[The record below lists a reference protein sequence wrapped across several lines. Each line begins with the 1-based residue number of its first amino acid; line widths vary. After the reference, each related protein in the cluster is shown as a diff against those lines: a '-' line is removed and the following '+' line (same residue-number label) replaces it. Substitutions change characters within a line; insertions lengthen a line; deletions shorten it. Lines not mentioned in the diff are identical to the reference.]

1 MNRKFETALGLAAA
15 AAIGLSAC
23 GGGGSSDAASQVQ
36 RDGYKLVQTAQ
47 GSDLPGR
54 AQQFVSNAA
63 VGTRGKRVEF
73 VIDFLNHQIATKR
86 YEALIALKL
95 KFAAGIR
102 VRFRHETTL
111 IADGTKA
118 SFRGIAKQ
126 LAPGG
131 GASQLAPSQTAPP
144 GSGGDN
150 GEAKFC
156 QSHPHAVFCKD

>member
-1 MNRKFETALGLAAA
+1 L
-15 AAIGLSAC
+15 
-23 GGGGSSDAASQVQ
+23 
-36 RDGYKLVQTAQ
+36 TAQ

-86 YEALIALKL
+86 YEALVALKL
-95 KFAAGIR
+95 KFAAGVR

-131 GASQLAPSQTAPP
+131 GASQPAPGTVPCTWLPQRPVLHGSSAVRLI
-144 GSGGDN
+144 GSGYGGDPTL
-150 GEAKFC
+150 GTSTFSAMSALC
-156 QSHPHAVFCKD
+156 RLSPSVAGRGDSGPLTQRACS

>member
-1 MNRKFETALGLAAA
+1 VAKVPAKVTREGQVRP
-15 AAIGLSAC
+15 GAC
-23 GGGGSSDAASQVQ
+23 Q
-36 RDGYKLVQTAQ
+36 RSPWSTLTAQ

-86 YEALIALKL
+86 YEALVALKL
-95 KFAAGIR
+95 KFAAGVR

-131 GASQLAPSQTAPP
+131 GASQPAPGT
-144 GSGGDN
+144 GSNN

-156 QSHPHAVFCKD
+156 KTHPHAAYCKG